1 MKLTNRARKDPLDA
15 AVGLPAPH
23 HSVDAR
29 VVDFGA
35 AFVIAFDWQHPLT
48 SHIERLQDVIEDLVQ
63 RQRRWRSASATTQV
77 WQDKFLK
84 LRFAQFRRN
93 RLPAWVTRHSLSP
106 EIWTLTDLPSPITN
120 PIPARLTDK
129 FDDPEKLAS
138 SCLSNTLISEATLRP
153 FGAAFILSQRERP
166 PTIAANV
173 DSSGLQRE
181 ASASVPGKC
190 PRGCR
195 RSVGKRTLYDGQL

>member
-1 MKLTNRARKDPLDA
+1 MKLTIRSRKAPHA
-15 AVGLPAPH
+15 SAVGLPAPH
-23 HSVDAR
+23 HTVDAL
-29 VVDFGA
+29 VLDFWA

-106 EIWTLTDLPSPITN
+106 KIWTLTGLPSPITN
-120 PIPARLTDK
+120 PVPARLTDK
-129 FDDPEKLAS
+129 FDDPEKLAT
-138 SCLSNTLISEATLRP
+138 SCY
-153 FGAAFILSQRERP
+153 
-166 PTIAANV
+166 
-173 DSSGLQRE
+173 
-181 ASASVPGKC
+181 
-190 PRGCR
+190 
-195 RSVGKRTLYDGQL
+195 RSCF